1 MSVKLTSIEKLP
13 KKERELDIHSFRI
26 WQGEENL
33 DFEIIGS
40 PIIGESWLTIRTLS
54 KEIHFYISHIDRFE
68 FT

>member
-1 MSVKLTSIEKLP
+1 MSAKLTSIEKLP

-54 KEIHFYISHIDRFE
+54 QEIHFNISHIDRFE

>member
-54 KEIHFYISHIDRFE
+54 KEIHFNISHIDRFE